1 MFLLFFYPLRVLFFL
16 LTKHSILH
24 KKLKVCKIFSGKG
37 STSDS
42 RGDGDYYIRVYFDG
56 GTFLDLIISNLRIP
70 VEKDGMDEYVKAAA
84 QKLNISENSLKFTKI
99 LSKSLDARSKKQ
111 FYYEIS
117 IVVSTT
123 DNFDNK
129 ENFPLY
135 TGKIETEKRAKNI
148 TERPIIVGFGPAGM
162 FAALELIDYGIKPL
176 IFERGK
182 KIEERHIDVQRFIK
196 ERVLN
201 PESNIQF
208 GEGGAGSYS
217 DGKLFSRIK
226 NTEYV
231 SRVLDTFIKFG
242 APEEIGYISKPH
254 LGTDVLRRIV
264 SNIRRYILER
274 GGEIYYSAKMTDMFI
289 SDGKVLGVVINGEKE
304 YRTSVVYL
312 ALGHS
317 ARDTFEM
324 IHKKGITIEQKP
336 TAVGVRIEH
345 PAEIINLIRYGNKY
359 KDFPGI
365 GAANYSFT
373 YTNKKI
379 GRGAYTFCMCPG
391 GEIVNASS
399 EAGMMAVNGMSY
411 SNRLSLF
418 SNSAIVVTCH
428 IDDYKSTDPLAGVEF
443 QKEIE
448 RKAFNTGGGN
458 WAAPAQNLMD
468 FLSGRNSVCLNKNSF
483 KMETVAA
490 DMNEIFPTFICE
502 ALVMAFNKWKEDY
515 PLFVSDNA
523 ILLGA
528 ETRTSSPVR
537 IKRNDKYESVNIKN
551 LYPIGEGS
559 GYTGGITSSA
569 TDAIKAVEGSLSTIN
584 VPS

>member
-1 MFLLFFYPLRVLFFL
+1 M
-16 LTKHSILH
+16 
-24 KKLKVCKIFSGKG
+24 
-37 STSDS
+37 
-42 RGDGDYYIRVYFDG
+42 
-56 GTFLDLIISNLRIP
+56 DLIISNLRIP
-70 VEKDGMDEYVKAAA
+70 VEKDGIDEYIRAAA
-84 QKLNISENSLKFTKI
+84 QKLNISENSLQFTKI

-117 IVVSTT
+117 LVVSTV

-135 TGKIETEKRAKNI
+135 TGKIETKKKAKNI

-242 APEEIGYISKPH
+242 APEEIGYVSKPH

-304 YRTSVVYL
+304 YRSSMVYL

-324 IHKKGITIEQKP
+324 IHKNGVTIEQKP

-345 PAEIINLIRYGNKY
+345 PAETINLIRYGNKY

-373 YTNKKI
+373 YTNRNI
-379 GRGAYTFCMCPG
+379 GRGVYTFCMCPG

-399 EAGMMAVNGMSY
+399 EAGTMAINGMSY
-411 SNRLSLF
+411 SNRSSAF

-428 IDDYKSTDPLAGVEF
+428 ADDYKSTDPLAGVEF

-448 RKAFNTGGGN
+448 RKAFNAGGGK
-458 WAAPAQNLMD
+458 WEAPAQNLMD
-468 FLSGRNSVCLNKNSF
+468 FLSGRISVRLNKNSF
-483 KMETVAA
+483 KMGTVAA

-502 ALVMAFNKWKEDY
+502 ALVMAFSKWKEDY

-528 ETRTSSPVR
+528 ETRTSCPVR

-559 GYTGGITSSA
+559 GYAGGITSSA
-569 TDAIKAVEGSLSTIN
+569 TDAIRAVEGSLSTIDSLN
-584 VPS
+584 